1 MSLANGYDLR
11 TELERTAEAARS
23 GKDFGRAEFRR
34 ASGACICPV
43 CGKEYRQHPLGG
55 PVGWQ
60 DEQFLNE
67 LCNGDLVKL

>member
-1 MSLANGYDLR
+1 MTLANGYDLS
-11 TELERTAEAARS
+11 AEYPP
-23 GKDFGRAEFRR
+23 DPEFRR

-55 PVGWQ
+55 PKGWQ